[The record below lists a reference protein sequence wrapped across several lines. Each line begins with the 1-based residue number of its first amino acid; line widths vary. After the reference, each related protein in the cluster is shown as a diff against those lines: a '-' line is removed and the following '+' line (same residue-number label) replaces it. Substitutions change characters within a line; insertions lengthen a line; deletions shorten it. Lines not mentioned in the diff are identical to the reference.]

1 MWEELIFRLVLEIFL
16 ELLNTFYTLRRRS
29 PALYNSIMKVCLTDI
44 PRQKKVHIH
53 FQAKMDTCESISWE
67 GQSQGSVR
75 WASVQEF
82 LNIQQWLW
90 KTAFCFLLSSLANIT
105 TPIPYPSASSSTP
118 GFINWSPRL
127 WCTSLLQERRGRR
140 RKKATGRN
148 RLMCETCQQCCSD
161 WSRGVCKNTF
171 YSSSCSLWQ
180 SQLRENEG

>member
-1 MWEELIFRLVLEIFL
+1 MWWNTHYIKGEKNMWEELIFRLVLEIFL

-53 FQAKMDTCESISWE
+53 FQAKMDTCEFISWE

-90 KTAFCFLLSSLANIT
+90 KTAFCFLLSSLANIM
-105 TPIPYPSASSSTP
+105 TPIHILQLHHQHQGLSLDLIGCGVQASSKK
-118 GFINWSPRL
+118 GK
-127 WCTSLLQERRGRR
+127 EEKGRKQR
-140 RKKATGRN
+140 EETG
-148 RLMCETCQQCCSD
+148 
-161 WSRGVCKNTF
+161 
-171 YSSSCSLWQ
+171 
-180 SQLRENEG
+180 